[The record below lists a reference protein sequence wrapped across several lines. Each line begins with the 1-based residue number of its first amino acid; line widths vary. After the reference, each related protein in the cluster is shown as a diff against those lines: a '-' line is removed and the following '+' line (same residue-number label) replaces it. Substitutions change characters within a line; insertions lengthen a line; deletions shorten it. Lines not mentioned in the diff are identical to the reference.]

1 MKKLV
6 SLFLAMV
13 MTFCAVSAFAATE
26 INWDALQEQGADMIA
41 NGKMVTF
48 DEISVQM
55 WMPNVLIPAE
65 LTDEDKA
72 QGYIGYYATESGS
85 AAVAV
90 MYADVNGMTLEDYKA
105 QLAEIG
111 ATEIEDV
118 IINGL
123 PAVSYALEETDTAC
137 VAFATEAGYIFE
149 VSGAPKSDGGFASVL
164 MFVMASIQAA

>member
-1 MKKLV
+1 
-6 SLFLAMV
+6 
-13 MTFCAVSAFAATE
+13 
-26 INWDALQEQGADMIA
+26 
-41 NGKMVTF
+41 
-48 DEISVQM
+48 
-55 WMPNVLIPAE
+55 
-65 LTDEDKA
+65 
-72 QGYIGYYATESGS
+72 
-85 AAVAV
+85 

-149 VSGAPKSDGGFASVL
+149 VSGSPKSDEGFASVL